1 MQNKDWFEAGEDIL
15 KSVVNAVEKQDFS
28 GLSKNIENKFNDALE
43 RINDKFANGGR
54 IHYGQNNM
62 KSSTYRTGSPNH
74 YAKASEIPGYN
85 SGQVVMN
92 PRQVPQLYK
101 KIPPGTFSGPILK
114 GMGIFGAVM
123 TGIAAFS
130 CLMVALFEGGADAW
144 MASAVMG
151 GFFMGNLGIVKIGN
165 NLKDRIARFKKYV
178 SRVGQAQYCSLEQLA
193 AAVEKKLSFVKK
205 DVRKMIDKKFFLQGH
220 MDDLGTTLITSD
232 EMYQQ
237 YIESENSRKLREI
250 ETAKQEQLLLE
261 SKSGEYPEEVQK
273 VLDEGYEYIS
283 HIRECNDAIPGEEI
297 SRKLASLEDIM
308 GRIFEQ
314 VKKNPDNV
322 ADVQKMMKFYLPS
335 TRKLID
341 TYRELDGQPSYGDNN
356 VANTKLEIE
365 NTLDVINAAFGK
377 LFDDM
382 FEDAAWDIS
391 TEIST
396 MKTLLAK
403 EGLTGGKDFELEE
416 KDLKVPLE

>member
-28 GLSKNIENKFNDALE
+28 GLSKNIENKFNNTLE

-74 YAKASEIPGYN
+74 YAKSSEIPGYN

-92 PRQVPQLYK
+92 TRQVPQLYAK
-101 KIPPGTFSGPILK
+101 RPPGTYSGPVLK
-114 GMGIFGAVM
+114 GFGTAGAVL
-123 TGIAAFS
+123 TGIGTGILTIVGLATGAAGVW
-130 CLMVALFEGGADAW
+130 LAT
-144 MASAVMG
+144 
-151 GFFMGNLGIVKIGN
+151 GIVGGCFLGSLGMMKKGG
-165 NLKDRIARFKKYV
+165 NLKDRVSRYKQYV
-178 SRVGQAQYCSLEQLA
+178 SRIGQAQYCSLEQLA
-193 AAVEKKLSFVKK
+193 SVVDKKVGFVKK
-205 DVRKMIDKKFFLQGH
+205 DIKQMIEKKYFLQGH

-237 YIESENSRKLREI
+237 YIESENSRKQREL

-273 VLDEGYEYIS
+273 VLDEGYEYIQ

-297 SRKLASLEDIM
+297 SRKLATLEDIM

-356 VANTKLEIE
+356 VANTKKEIE
-365 NTLDVINAAFGK
+365 DTLDVINAAFGK

-403 EGLTGGKDFELEE
+403 EGLTGGKDFEL
-416 KDLKVPLE
+416 DDAQ

>member
-28 GLSKNIENKFNDALE
+28 GLSKNIENKFNNTLE
-43 RINDKFANGGR
+43 RINEKFGNTGR
-54 IHYGQNNM
+54 IHYGQNTM
-62 KSSTYRTGSPNH
+62 KSSSYRTGTSNH
-74 YAKASEIPGYN
+74 YAKSSSIPGYN
-85 SGQVVMN
+85 NGQVVMN
-92 PRQVPQLYK
+92 TRQVPQLYAK
-101 KIPPGTFSGPILK
+101 KPPGTYSGPFLK
-114 GMGIFGAVM
+114 GVGVIGSVLTGVGTGVLTIVGLATGVAGVWLA
-123 TGIAAFS
+123 TGIVGSTFLGSLA
-130 CLMVALFEGGADAW
+130 MMKKGG
-144 MASAVMG
+144 S
-151 GFFMGNLGIVKIGN
+151 
-165 NLKDRIARFKKYV
+165 LKERVSRYKTYV
-178 SRVGQAQYCSLEQLA
+178 SRIGQAQYCSLEQLA
-193 AAVEKKLSFVKK
+193 AAVGKKVSFVKK
-205 DVRKMIDKKFFLQGH
+205 DIKKMIEKRYFLQGH

-261 SKSGEYPEEVQK
+261 SKSGEYSEEVQK
-273 VLDEGYEYIS
+273 VLDEGYEYIR

-297 SRKLASLEDIM
+297 SRKLAALEDIM

-322 ADVQKMMKFYLPS
+322 TDVQKMMKFYLPS

-341 TYRELDGQPSYGDNN
+341 TYRELDGHPSYGDHN
-356 VANTKLEIE
+356 VANTKQEIE

-403 EGLTGGKDFELEE
+403 EGLTGGKDF
-416 KDLKVPLE
+416 DLNDVK

>member
-1 MQNKDWFEAGEDIL
+1 MQNKDWFDAGEDIL
-15 KSVVNAVEKQDFS
+15 KSVVNAVERQDFS
-28 GLSKNIENKFNDALE
+28 GLSKNIENKFNNTIE

-54 IHYGQNNM
+54 VHYGQNSM
-62 KSSTYRTGSPNH
+62 KSSSYRKQQPNH
-74 YAKASEIPGYN
+74 YAKASEVSAYN
-85 SGQVVMN
+85 NGQVVMN
-92 PRQVPQLYK
+92 PRQVPQLYAK
-101 KIPPGTFSGPILK
+101 RPPGTYSGPFLK
-114 GMGIFGAVM
+114 GTGTVGAVLNGVGAVVLIIVSLVIGG
-123 TGIAAFS
+123 TGLWLATAI
-130 CLMVALFEGGADAW
+130 VGAC
-144 MASAVMG
+144 
-151 GFFMGNLGIVKIGN
+151 FLGSLGMIKKGSS
-165 NLKDRIARFKKYV
+165 LKDRVARFKQYV
-178 SRVGQAQYCSLEQLA
+178 SRVGQAQYCELEQLA
-193 AAVEKKLSFVKK
+193 AAVGKKVSFVRK
-205 DVRKMIDKKFFLQGH
+205 DIRKMIERKYFLQGH
-220 MDDLGTTLITSD
+220 LDDLGTTLITSD

-237 YIESENSRKLREI
+237 YVDSEKSRKLREI
-250 ETAKQEQLLLE
+250 ETKKQEQLLLE
-261 SKSGEYPEEVQK
+261 SKTADGEYPPEVQK
-273 VLDEGYEYIS
+273 VLDEGYEYIC

-297 SRKLASLEDIM
+297 SRKLSSLEDIM

-341 TYRELDGQPSYGDNN
+341 TYRELDGQPSYGDHN
-356 VANTKLEIE
+356 VANTKQEIE

-403 EGLTGGKDFELEE
+403 EGLTGGKDFEL
-416 KDLKVPLE
+416 DDVN